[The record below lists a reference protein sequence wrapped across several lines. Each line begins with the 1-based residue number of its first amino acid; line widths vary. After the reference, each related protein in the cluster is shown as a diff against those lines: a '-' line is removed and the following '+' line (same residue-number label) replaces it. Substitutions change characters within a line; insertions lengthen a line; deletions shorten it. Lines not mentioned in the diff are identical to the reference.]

1 MDIKAKIEE
10 LVEKIKKNPA
20 LLKRFNAEPV
30 KVVEE
35 LVGIDLPDE
44 LIEKVVDGVKAKIT
58 VDKVGDALGALGGL
72 FRKKYSIH
80 RPGRKTGSVCAFA
93 QTLCGIEQCTA
104 GMPGA
109 ASPTRCTVVIVGAVA
124 LDGPQSTPENK

>member
-20 LLKRFNAEPV
+20 LLKRFNSEPV

-44 LIEKVVDGVKAKIT
+44 LIEKVVHGGTAKLT
-58 VDKVGDALGALGGL
+58 VDKVGDALAALGGL
-72 FRKKYSIH
+72 FGKK
-80 RPGRKTGSVCAFA
+80 
-93 QTLCGIEQCTA
+93 
-104 GMPGA
+104 
-109 ASPTRCTVVIVGAVA
+109 
-124 LDGPQSTPENK
+124 